1 MTIFR
6 LFLLTVFAAL
16 GHAAQAAS
24 FDCAKASTLIE
35 NAICASPDL
44 SRKDEALGR
53 LYQSALKQN
62 PAVRTEQVNWLR
74 ERNRCI
80 DERCLNNAYD
90 RRIDELRA
98 VSGATASGSAPPQ
111 NLATENSVAPSPS
124 TRAEKRPADPVRADP
139 ARTARELQ
147 MPGVSRCIA
156 ATVVMSAG
164 LAQDPKIKANGP
176 EIRNNSSL
184 LEFYGD
190 ARKSLLRSMNNPAAE
205 GALDNMVRQQGEYFG
220 NMVRFQGWNAF
231 LPVYKECR
239 DRAYQ

>member
-6 LFLLTVFAAL
+6 LTLMAVFASL
-16 GHAAQAAS
+16 SLAAQAAS

-35 NAICASPDL
+35 NAICASPEL

-74 ERNRCI
+74 DRNRCI
-80 DERCLNNAYD
+80 DERCLNSAYD
-90 RRIDELRA
+90 RRIDELRVLSSA
-98 VSGATASGSAPPQ
+98 NTSGAAPSEK
-111 NLATENSVAPSPS
+111 LATENKAASSPS
-124 TRAEKRPADPVRADP
+124 ARVERKAGDPIQA
-139 ARTARELQ
+139 ARELQ

-156 ATVVMSAG
+156 ATVIMSAG
-164 LAQDPKIKANGP
+164 LVQDPKIKANGP

-220 NMVRFQGWNAF
+220 NMVRFQGWDAF